1 MNLDF
6 VHDVQRAYRNLLKAY
21 AFPGTRQQL
30 LPEGCGLNMGAGTNT
45 TAVLLAVILLDNE
58 VQSYLHGVDEA
69 TAKAVRELTYTR
81 FTSAEAAHTL
91 FFLTAGIAELRTASI
106 GTHVD
111 PHLGA
116 DICIQLDSLPQDAH
130 DADGSVAVSGPGIQH
145 TRRLSV
151 ESSAH
156 DGWWW
161 VETRNFLC
169 REYPLGV
176 ETILFD
182 DELHV
187 MVFPRSTN
195 IQSTEIQGGNV
206 WPT

>member
-6 VHDVQRAYRNLLKAY
+6 VHDVQQAYRNLLKAY
-21 AFPGTRQQL
+21 AFPGTKQQL
-30 LPEGCGLNMGAGTNT
+30 LPAGASLDTGAGTHT

-69 TAKAVRELTYTR
+69 TAKAIQELTYTR
-81 FTSAEAAHTL
+81 FSSAEAAHTL
-91 FFLTAGIAELRTASI
+91 FFSTTGTDELRTAGI
-106 GTHVD
+106 GTHID

-116 DICIQLDSLPQDAH
+116 DICIQLDSLPWEANGADA
-130 DADGSVAVSGPGIQH
+130 SVTVSGPGIQH
-145 TRRLSV
+145 ARRLSV
-151 ESSAH
+151 NSSAC
-156 DGWWW
+156 DSWWW

-182 DELHV
+182 DQLHV
-187 MVFPRSTN
+187 MVFPRSTK
-195 IQSTEIQGGNV
+195 IQSAEVQGGGV
-206 WPT
+206 WHT